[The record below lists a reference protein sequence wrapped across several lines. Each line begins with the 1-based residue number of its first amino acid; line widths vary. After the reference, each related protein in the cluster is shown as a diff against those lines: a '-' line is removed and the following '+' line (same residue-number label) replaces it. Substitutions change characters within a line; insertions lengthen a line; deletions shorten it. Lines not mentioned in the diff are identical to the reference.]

1 MNWQKEIKKEL
12 LRLKISQTELE
23 IEALKVKLH
32 RLRFQ
37 AEEYDNNQEEDISV
51 DSGIGGDDSIVEG
64 ISLGTVDRDGRE
76 ISTGDRVELL
86 TPSKNDNT
94 FKKGNDGVKVEGL
107 QGSFVKGRL
116 ISDPK
121 KKTKRFGKNLRIVEK
136 VKKSLT
142 K

>member
-1 MNWQKEIKKEL
+1 M
-12 LRLKISQTELE
+12 
-23 IEALKVKLH
+23 KLH

-37 AEEYDNNQEEDISV
+37 EEEYNSTQEEDTSV
-51 DSGIGGDDSIVEG
+51 ASGVRDYDSIVEG
-64 ISLGTVDRDGRE
+64 ISLGTVDRDGRV

-94 FKKGNDGVKVEGL
+94 FKKGNNRVKVEGIK
-107 QGSFVKGRL
+107 GSFVKARL

-121 KKTKRFGKNLRIVEK
+121 KKTTRFGKNLRIVEK
-136 VKKSLT
+136 VKKRLT